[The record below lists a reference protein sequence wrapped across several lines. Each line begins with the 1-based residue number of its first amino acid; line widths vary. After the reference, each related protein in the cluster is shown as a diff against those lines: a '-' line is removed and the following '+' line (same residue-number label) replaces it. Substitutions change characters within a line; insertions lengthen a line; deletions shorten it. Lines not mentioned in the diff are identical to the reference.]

1 MEVNIF
7 LVIGSAV
14 SGILITYYTAKAKFQ
29 AELETK
35 AKITEEQERII
46 AHYKLDH
53 EKRKYQYDKK
63 HEVYSKYHN
72 LLDKFDGE
80 KNPFLDQN
88 KMNEQVSTLLNSIY
102 INGADEGK
110 RMEAINLFYNSIDQ
124 MVQEALAGVKEI
136 AKETNELKLIATPEI
151 ILLVERIQS
160 NFDKVGKISNVISE
174 SLKKIFT
181 GEVDLSPI
189 NSEVQKIGKETQEMK
204 VKLIELMRLEIDKI

>member
-35 AKITEEQERII
+35 AKITEEQERVI

-53 EKRKYQYDKK
+53 EKRKYQYNKK

-160 NFDKVGKISNVISE
+160 NFDKVGKISE

-181 GEVDLSPI
+181 SEVDLSPI
-189 NSEVQKIGKETQEMK
+189 KSEVQKIGKETQEMK